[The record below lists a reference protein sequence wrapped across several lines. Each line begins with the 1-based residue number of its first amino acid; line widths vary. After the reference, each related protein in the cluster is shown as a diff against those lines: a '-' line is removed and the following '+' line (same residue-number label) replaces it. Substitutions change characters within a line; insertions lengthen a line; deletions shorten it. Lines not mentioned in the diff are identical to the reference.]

1 MHHETPN
8 TGNTNYCYHH
18 EETWPE
24 IFPTRLKCKMKA
36 ITMINDC
43 GTGLTEYT
51 QTIILMLTMPVNIA
65 EEALASMLKETD

>member
-1 MHHETPN
+1 
-8 TGNTNYCYHH
+8 
-18 EETWPE
+18 
-24 IFPTRLKCKMKA
+24 MKA